1 MNWVIIEQ
9 DEGLIVEYQQSEDV
23 TVFFV
28 DYDECKRGSMEY
40 APQKL
45 EELNKLDELGL
56 IDPEEAM
63 KVRQHLER
71 YALESF

>member
-9 DEGLIVEYQQSEDV
+9 DEGLMVKYINSDDV

-28 DYDECKRGSMEY
+28 DYDECKRGDSDY
-40 APQKL
+40 APEKL
-45 EELNKLDELGL
+45 VELNALDELGL

-63 KVRQHLER
+63 RVRKTLEP
-71 YALESF
+71 YAVDSF